1 MLLQRDL
8 PDGPGMEATLALV
21 EYAPG
26 GRSPSHYHPGPVF
39 AYVLE
44 GSVRSQL
51 KGQAPATYHAGQSWY
66 ESPKQPHLVSRNASA
81 TEPAKLLAFVISK
94 KEEQVVV
101 PIR

>member
-1 MLLQRDL
+1 
-8 PDGPGMEATLALV
+8 MEATLALA

-26 GRSPSHYHPGPVF
+26 GRSAAHYHPGPVF

-51 KGQAPATYHAGQSWY
+51 KGQAPVTYHARQSWD
-66 ESPKQPHLVSRNASA
+66 ESPKQRHLVSRNASA

-101 PIR
+101 PIG